1 MDLGDGNANN
11 NENNNNKKDH
21 VILNISYNHETGKLI
36 LSDNYN
42 NHYLCDLFGR
52 IKTQFLP
59 NVTGQASYTQR
70 QNYYSQS
77 KKTRNKNI
85 FNRPNTSKPLIL
97 GKKGP
102 IDYHPTTK
110 KFEGYSK
117 FPRPLSP
124 PFSNVPDYQMKDQ
137 IKKDL
142 IQNLEKYF
150 SQNNTKSIILNNNYN
165 VGLSY
170 LTSDLNEFDSMKVD
184 NEKILE
190 LIKITLDN
198 LRQKYIFKMKEYNK
212 MPMVKALTQFTTFLL
227 ANKDTTIINNRQLK
241 KPNSQ
246 IKKRYEYIQSAISR
260 HGLKRKNN
268 YRNKNKLTLNN
279 DIEIENLKKKL
290 NYRNLTLEN
299 NRKINKND
307 MLKNLFTTKNNDLIL
322 GRKIH
327 MDFGS
332 FSYEEEEK
340 KRKNSN
346 IALTQE
352 NKNNI
357 YNNTNTIKL
366 YTEATKETEDSNYKD
381 INNKRNK
388 TLDIKTKEKNL
399 SFISNM
405 SENEK
410 KYEKENSRQLKG
422 LNYIQNKYIKEK
434 NLLKGFQIE
443 ERKGFMYLFK
453 NIRPKYKNNGEL
465 YEEDMELLRKTNP
478 IAFKIQQK
486 KDDFDLKQLM
496 KKVNTQRINADNI
509 MKGKK
514 LKIQKI
520 NENDDD

>member
-1 MDLGDGNANN
+1 
-11 NENNNNKKDH
+11 
-21 VILNISYNHETGKLI
+21 
-36 LSDNYN
+36 
-42 NHYLCDLFGR
+42 
-52 IKTQFLP
+52 
-59 NVTGQASYTQR
+59 
-70 QNYYSQS
+70 
-77 KKTRNKNI
+77 
-85 FNRPNTSKPLIL
+85 
-97 GKKGP
+97 
-102 IDYHPTTK
+102 
-110 KFEGYSK
+110 
-117 FPRPLSP
+117 
-124 PFSNVPDYQMKDQ
+124 MKEQ

-150 SQNNTKSIILNNNYN
+150 SQNNTKNIILNNNFN
-165 VGLSY
+165 LGLSY

-184 NEKILE
+184 NEKILA

-198 LRQKYIFKMKEYNK
+198 LREKYIFKMKEYNK

-227 ANKDTTIINNRQLK
+227 ANKDTTIVNNRQLK

-260 HGLKRKNN
+260 HGLKKKNN
-268 YRNKNKLTLNN
+268 QRNKLTLNT

-290 NYRNLTLEN
+290 NFRNLTFGN
-299 NRKINKND
+299 KSNRNKINKND
-307 MLKNLFTTKNNDLIL
+307 MFQNLLKTKNNDLIL

-340 KRKNSN
+340 KRQSN
-346 IALTQE
+346 NIPLTQE

-357 YNNTNTIKL
+357 YNNNNIIKQ
-366 YTEATKETEDSNYKD
+366 YTEATKETEESNYID
-381 INNKRNK
+381 INNKKNK
-388 TLDIKTKEKNL
+388 TLDIKTKENNL

-410 KYEKENSRQLKG
+410 KYEKENSQQLKG
-422 LNYIQNKYIKEK
+422 LNYIQNKYIREK

-465 YEEDMELLRKTNP
+465 YDEDMELLRKTNP

-486 KDDFDLKQLM
+486 KDEFDLKQLM

-514 LKIQKI
+514 LKIKKT
-520 NENDDD
+520 NENDEDE

>member
-1 MDLGDGNANN
+1 
-11 NENNNNKKDH
+11 
-21 VILNISYNHETGKLI
+21 
-36 LSDNYN
+36 
-42 NHYLCDLFGR
+42 
-52 IKTQFLP
+52 
-59 NVTGQASYTQR
+59 
-70 QNYYSQS
+70 
-77 KKTRNKNI
+77 
-85 FNRPNTSKPLIL
+85 
-97 GKKGP
+97 
-102 IDYHPTTK
+102 
-110 KFEGYSK
+110 
-117 FPRPLSP
+117 
-124 PFSNVPDYQMKDQ
+124 
-137 IKKDL
+137 
-142 IQNLEKYF
+142 
-150 SQNNTKSIILNNNYN
+150 
-165 VGLSY
+165 
-170 LTSDLNEFDSMKVD
+170 
-184 NEKILE
+184 
-190 LIKITLDN
+190 
-198 LRQKYIFKMKEYNK
+198 MKEYRK

-241 KPNSQ
+241 KPNSK

-260 HGLKRKNN
+260 HELKSKND
-268 YRNKNKLTLNN
+268 YRNKNKLTLN
-279 DIEIENLKKKL
+279 DGIEIDNLKKKI
-290 NYRNLTLEN
+290 NFRNLTLEN
-299 NRKINKND
+299 NKNNNKNY
-307 MLKNLFTTKNNDLIL
+307 MLKNIFKTKNNDLIL

-340 KRKNSN
+340 KRKNNN

-357 YNNTNTIKL
+357 YNNTNTTKH
-366 YTEATKETEDSNYKD
+366 YTEATKETEESNYKD

-388 TLDIKTKEKNL
+388 ILDIKTKENNL

-422 LNYIQNKYIKEK
+422 LNYVQNKYIKEK

-453 NIRPKYKNNGEL
+453 NLRPKYKNNGEL

-514 LKIQKI
+514 LKIQKT
-520 NENDDD
+520 NENDDE